1 MEYSSKNAHEHEFH
15 RNLVCIV
22 YPGIVK
28 NPDRMIETLGGIRE
42 ISNTFGQEKR
52 RLELRFRPEC
62 IYSKPAF
69 GDGRP
74 ATGLLL
80 KVKVQRRKSQPDY
93 RSISSVQ
100 IMGCVRRCYNFDSLC
115 DFQQLPAFYLPATG
129 RVECLYNEIV
139 PRGAHTSSPFEKPH
153 STPSFIPPVCFS
165 RNDSMNTFVLRE
177 PKKPRKANPPVD
189 GCHRRR
195 RQKHG
200 IYHTFSLTEPIP
212 EKATAM
218 ALNMLNAKV
227 VTGIEMEQVRHAF
240 LTRPIWTKNA
250 LISINKLECSS
261 QTLGVILPS
270 IAYYYVNGPWR
281 GTWVRYGY
289 DPRKHFEARVYQL
302 LDFRVRSI
310 GSVHE
315 CIKIKRLSRAKVN
328 YRTADTVTHYRDD
341 EQQFVNSEFDE
352 ETVPPYRVIY
362 YQYCDIHLKKVQDML
377 KKVPSPKSGT
387 VCDERNGWLPYR
399 FDDQCRNIMM
409 EIVLNNIRR
418 LSEEHPESYGAMES
432 VEEEDDDEGDEG
444 ELSGFEVDEED
455 EDELEGMMDSMDDS
469 ITD

>member
-1 MEYSSKNAHEHEFH
+1 MEYSAKNAYQHQFH
-15 RNLVCIV
+15 RNLVCVV

-80 KVKVQRRKSQPDY
+80 KVVVQRRKSQPDY
-93 RSISSVQ
+93 RAVSSVQ
-100 IMGCVRRCYNFDSLC
+100 IAGCVRRIFNFDSLC
-115 DFQQLPAFYLPATG
+115 DFQQLPAFRMPTSG
-129 RVECLYNEIV
+129 KVECVYSDIV
-139 PRGAHTSSPFEKPH
+139 PKGVNTKSPLEKP
-153 STPSFIPPVCFS
+153 TTIPFFLPPVCFS
-165 RNDSMNTFVLRE
+165 RTDSINSFVLRE
-177 PKKPRKANPPVD
+177 PKTQKISPIESTY
-189 GCHRRR
+189 RRR
-195 RQKHG
+195 RQKYG
-200 IYHTFSLTEPIP
+200 IYHPFTLTEPVP
-212 EKATAM
+212 ETANAQAQHMLTSKIISPDDVEKVRAAFKA
-218 ALNMLNAKV
+218 
-227 VTGIEMEQVRHAF
+227 
-240 LTRPIWTKNA
+240 RPIWTKNA
-250 LISINKLECSS
+250 LVNINRLVINS
-261 QTLGVILPS
+261 QTLGLILPS
-270 IAYYYVNGPWR
+270 VAFYYVNGPWR

-310 GSVHE
+310 GSLHE
-315 CIKIKRLSRAKVN
+315 CIKIKRLSLTKIN
-328 YRTADTVTHYRDD
+328 YRTAEPTAAAKED
-341 EQQFVNSEFDE
+341 EQNFINCTFDE
-352 ETVPPYRVIY
+352 DTIPPYRVIF
-362 YQYCDIHLKKVQDML
+362 YQYCDIHLKKIQEML

-418 LSEEHPESYGAMES
+418 LREENPDACSAMES
-432 VEEEDDDEGDEG
+432 VEEDDDEGDEG
-444 ELSGFEVDEED
+444 EVSGFEEDDEVET
-455 EDELEGMMDSMDDS
+455 EGLLDSLDDV
-469 ITD
+469 TD